1 MAATLQTVALL
12 DKGKIVGSGGGSGSG
27 PSSTVLTETLTA
39 GSTTLTFTDP
49 VIVSTSM
56 CDLYVVGDNMIAPSA
71 ISDDSA
77 NHSVSFTF
85 DEQSED
91 ITFQLL
97 VLNFQ

>member
-12 DKGKIVGSGGGSGSG
+12 DKGKIVGSGGGSSSGS
-27 PSSTVLTETLTA
+27 PTVLTETLTA
-39 GSTTLTFTDP
+39 GTTTLTFSDP
-49 VIVSTSM
+49 SIVTTSM
-56 CDLYVVGDNMIAPSA
+56 CDLYVVGETMIAPTA

-77 NHSVSFTF
+77 NHNVSFTF
-85 DEQSED
+85 DAQADD